1 METQY
6 TKILK
11 KLSTMKLN
19 HLKTYLVLIFIITA
33 TTIKAQ
39 DILFGA
45 GFGGGTFSMNSTK
58 EFNQFISSGLPF
70 KAELTTNFPPY
81 FFYKAEV
88 LYSFPESFALG
99 VNLSSTSTGSRLSY
113 ADYSGSYKL
122 DNVQNGVFA
131 GIKILEGQAPGKV
144 TGFNLG
150 LECGVALSKMNI
162 DESMKVFDQTTS
174 DNTEV
179 SSMGFYVQP
188 GVYYFIVPKSQFR
201 FSANVSYYFGIEK
214 GYHLPNQKDAQLIN
228 PDTQKQ
234 IKPQWDGFRI
244 GVTAYW
250 VLRK

>member
-1 METQY
+1 
-6 TKILK
+6 
-11 KLSTMKLN
+11 MKLN
-19 HLKTYLVLIFIITA
+19 HLKTYLILVLIIT
-33 TTIKAQ
+33 TNTIKAQ
-39 DILFGA
+39 DNLFGG

-58 EFNQFISSGLPF
+58 ELNQVISSGLPF

-88 LYSFPESFALG
+88 LHCFTKNFALG
-99 VNLSSTSTGSRLSY
+99 VNLSSTSTCSRLSY

-122 DNVQNGVFA
+122 DNVQNGLFA
-131 GIKILEGQAPGKV
+131 GIKILNGEAPGEV

-150 LECGVALSKMNI
+150 LEGGVAFSKMKI
-162 DESMKVFDQTTS
+162 DETMKAFDQTTS
-174 DNTEV
+174 DNTKV

-214 GYHLPNQKDAQLIN
+214 GYHLPDKKDAVLTN
-228 PDTQKQ
+228 PDTGKPV
-234 IKPQWDGFRI
+234 KPQWDGVRI

>member
-1 METQY
+1 
-6 TKILK
+6 
-11 KLSTMKLN
+11 MKFKYF
-19 HLKTYLVLIFIITA
+19 KTYLLLVFILSA

-45 GFGGGTFSMNSTK
+45 SFGGGTFSMNSTK

-81 FFYKAEV
+81 FFLKVEA
-88 LYSFPESFALG
+88 LYSLPKNFAVG
-99 VNLSSTSTGSRLSY
+99 VNFTSTSTGARLSY
-113 ADYSGSYKL
+113 ADYSGNYKL
-122 DNVQNGVFA
+122 DNVQNGLFA
-131 GIKILEGQAPGKV
+131 GIKILNGGAPGKV

-150 LECGVALSKMNI
+150 LEGGVALSKMKI
-162 DESMKVFDQTTS
+162 DETMKVFDQATS
-174 DNTEV
+174 DNTRV
-179 SSMGFYVQP
+179 NSMGFYVQP

-234 IKPQWDGFRI
+234 IKPQWDGVRV